1 MRLFD
6 EVIAPGGTAV
16 IWADD
21 ARSADVAARAR
32 ARGLS
37 ILSIGEKGETLR
49 LLSRTPTHLG
59 QVLMIEADGKTH
71 LVVLPLIGA
80 YQAANALTSAGL
92 VMAAGGKLD
101 TILDCLSRVQPVRG
115 RLECAVINKAGA
127 PVYVDYAPTPDGLD
141 AAIKALRPHTK
152 GRLIAVF
159 GAGGDRDTGK
169 RPEKGTV
176 GVGLM
181 GHARGRGSKSEK
193 GNIS

>member
-1 MRLFD
+1 MESYFEAKMRLFD

-71 LVVLPLIGA
+71 RVVLPLIGA

-92 VMAAGGKLD
+92 VMAAGR
-101 TILDCLSRVQPVRG
+101 S
-115 RLECAVINKAGA
+115 EE
-127 PVYVDYAPTPDGLD
+127 
-141 AAIKALRPHTK
+141 HTSELQSLM
-152 GRLIAVF
+152 RISYAVF
-159 GAGGDRDTGK
+159 YLKKKNTN
-169 RPEKGTV
+169 
-176 GVGLM
+176 L
-181 GHARGRGSKSEK
+181 
-193 GNIS
+193 IQ